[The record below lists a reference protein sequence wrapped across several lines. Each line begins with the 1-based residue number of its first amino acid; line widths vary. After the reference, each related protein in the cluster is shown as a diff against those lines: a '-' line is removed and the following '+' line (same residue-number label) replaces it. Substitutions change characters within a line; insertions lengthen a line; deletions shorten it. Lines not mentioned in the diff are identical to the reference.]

1 MAKIYSQLP
10 GKSQFSCS
18 PGAGAHGSGP
28 VPFKAWR
35 LMKPSLSPTVNIQPA
50 LSEQVCN
57 ITCWQQEIFFNLLNT
72 HTHARL
78 PHTGSH
84 ARTKVL
90 KKGIFPG
97 NRWKTIN
104 KMVGKAFW
112 FSLLREA
119 IDRGH
124 MWGDFI
130 LSFRKQ
136 GNIFLKLHSLWASAV
151 RQLWNFWR
159 LKSAG
164 PWWRTRNHRDDTAQ
178 ITILLCPGACRLRIC
193 IGVQRG
199 ITYSLQ
205 IGIIPYGYKFL
216 VLILKVLHTHA

>member
-136 GNIFLKLHSLWASAV
+136 ATSSSNCTACGQGLWGSSGTSGG
-151 RQLWNFWR
+151 WNQQGHDGGQETTEMIQ
-159 LKSAG
+159 LKSPFYSAQVPAG
-164 PWWRTRNHRDDTAQ
+164 WGFLMGHREE
-178 ITILLCPGACRLRIC
+178 LP
-193 IGVQRG
+193 
-199 ITYSLQ
+199 
-205 IGIIPYGYKFL
+205 IPYR
-216 VLILKVLHTHA
+216 